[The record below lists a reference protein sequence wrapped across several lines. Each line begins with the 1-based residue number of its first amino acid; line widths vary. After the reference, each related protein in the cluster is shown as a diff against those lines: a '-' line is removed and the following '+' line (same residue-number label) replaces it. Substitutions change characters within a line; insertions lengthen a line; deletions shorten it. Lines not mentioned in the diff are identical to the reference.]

1 MCIRDSI
8 YIIIGMMS
16 LGMMFY
22 AMFNMTALYT
32 VVMALVFFMCIIYQ
46 PIGLYLKAAQQVK
59 NNEAFS
65 RPITYTFRDWDIE
78 VRQGD
83 SHGELP
89 WDEITKAIVTKD
101 MLLIYNGKAS
111 PSAWAGRFFALFRM
125 ALLLFVITIKMATID
140 IIILAMIGVG
150 AVSYTHLDVYKRQ
163 HQYIIFGKAFYLHF
177 QVGVGHGLVQ

>member
-1 MCIRDSI
+1 MAREIKVSVEITAKDMFHFLMYHQYTSMTGII

-32 VVMALVFFMCIIYQ
+32 VVMALVFFVCIIYQ

-59 NNEAFS
+59 KNEAFS

-89 WDEITKAIVTKD
+89 WDEITKAVVTKD
-101 MLLIYNGKAS
+101 MLLIYNGKVRANLLPLS
-111 PSAWAGRFFALFRM
+111 QLGEDRDVVLARVQEKVKNRKVRGAGKGR
-125 ALLLFVITIKMATID
+125 K
-140 IIILAMIGVG
+140 
-150 AVSYTHLDVYKRQ
+150 
-163 HQYIIFGKAFYLHF
+163 
-177 QVGVGHGLVQ
+177 